1 MDVSSANAINRQ
13 MRVKFA
19 TGKPVVQLHLQEFA
33 KDNPKQ
39 DQNPKMT
46 SVVQSTAAE
55 KLTRKFISNHP
66 DAEAYSVDKPPYSKR
81 PSLIRL
87 LILAAILILF
97 FSNSQMRTIVSGSM
111 ADAFLQV
118 TVFVAATLALV
129 FWVENKFSFSLGEVM
144 RENLRWQPAIAS
156 ALGALP
162 GCGGAI
168 IVVTQFTRGY
178 ASFGAFIA
186 VLVSTMG
193 DAAFL
198 LIARDPFSFLIVISV
213 SLVSGTLTGMIVDK
227 IHGADYLAV
236 KIAPDIDDTDPIHQH
251 SPSPSGFSMYR
262 LQFVHILWIALV
274 AIGLVAG
281 ILLAFL
287 IDIDSLLGPLGEYS
301 PARWFGFA
309 GALLS
314 ISLWAFSKRP
324 INSIGAD
331 SAAGD
336 PLALRVI
343 KDTNFVTGWV
353 VIAFLLFELA
363 VTLGGFEIGSLFK
376 GWLMFTPLIAILV
389 GFIPGCGPQ
398 IVVTSLY
405 LTGAIPFSAQLA
417 NSIANDGDALFPALA
432 LAPRAAV
439 LATVYSAIPAVII
452 GYGWMFVIGS

>member
-1 MDVSSANAINRQ
+1 
-13 MRVKFA
+13 
-19 TGKPVVQLHLQEFA
+19 
-33 KDNPKQ
+33 
-39 DQNPKMT
+39 MT
-46 SVVQSTAAE
+46 SVALITVAE
-55 KLTRKFISNHP
+55 KIIGKLLANHRNGKSLSAGDQFLSN
-66 DAEAYSVDKPPYSKR
+66 R
-81 PSLIRL
+81 PSPIRL
-87 LILAAILILF
+87 IILAAILILF
-97 FSNSQMRTIVSGSM
+97 FYGPQMRTLLTGSM

-186 VLVSTMG
+186 VLVATMG

-198 LIARDPFSFLIVISV
+198 LIARDPVSFLIVLSV
-213 SLVSGTLTGMIVDK
+213 SLICGTLTGMIVDK
-227 IHGADYLAV
+227 IHGADFLAV
-236 KIAPDIDDTDPIHQH
+236 DVATQNNDANKQLQKQIP
-251 SPSPSGFSMYR
+251 PSGFSMHK
-262 LQFVHILWIALV
+262 LKFVHLLWIAMV
-274 AIGLVAG
+274 TIGLIAG

-287 IDIDSLLGPLGEYS
+287 IDVDSLLGPLGGYS
-301 PARWFGFA
+301 PSRWFGFT

-314 ISLWAFSKRP
+314 ISLWALSKRP

-331 SAAGD
+331 SAASD
-336 PLALRVI
+336 PLILRVI

-353 VIAFLLFELA
+353 VVAFLLFELA
-363 VTLGGFEIGSLFK
+363 VTLGGFEIGDLFK
-376 GWLMFTPLIAILV
+376 GWMMVTPLIAILV

-432 LAPRAAV
+432 LAPRAAL
-439 LATVYSAIPAVII
+439 LATIYSAVPAVII
-452 GYGWMFVIGS
+452 GYGWMFLIGG

>member
-1 MDVSSANAINRQ
+1 MTKAGSY
-13 MRVKFA
+13 
-19 TGKPVVQLHLQEFA
+19 
-33 KDNPKQ
+33 
-39 DQNPKMT
+39 PKMT
-46 SVVQSTAAE
+46 IAVRPTAAE
-55 KLTRKFISNHP
+55 KLTAKFAGKLLSNHSDP
-66 DAEAYSVDKPPYSKR
+66 ETFFVGNQSSSKR

-87 LILAAILILF
+87 AILASIMVMF
-97 FSNSQMRTIVSGSM
+97 FLSPQMRTLVTGSM

-144 RENLRWQPAIAS
+144 RANLRWQPAIAS

-198 LIARDPFSFLIVISV
+198 LIARDPISFLIIISI
-213 SLVSGTLTGMIVDK
+213 SLISGTLTGIIVDK
-227 IHGADYLAV
+227 IHGADFLAV
-236 KIAPDIDDTDPIHQH
+236 NVTTPNDDTNKQHQKQD
-251 SPSPSGFSMYR
+251 SPSGFSMHK
-262 LQFVHILWIALV
+262 LKFVHVLWIAMV
-274 AIGLVAG
+274 AIGLIAG

-287 IDIDSLLGPLGEYS
+287 IDVDSLLGPLGGYS
-301 PARWFGFA
+301 PSRWFGFA

-331 SAAGD
+331 SSAGD
-336 PLALRVI
+336 PLSLRVI

-353 VIAFLLFELA
+353 VVAFLLFELA
-363 VTLGGFEIGSLFK
+363 VTLGGFEIGDLFK
-376 GWLMFTPLIAILV
+376 GWMMVTPVIAILV

-432 LAPRAAV
+432 LAPRAAI
-439 LATVYSAIPAVII
+439 LATIYSAVPALII
-452 GYGWMFVIGS
+452 GYGWMFLIGG

>member
-1 MDVSSANAINRQ
+1 
-13 MRVKFA
+13 
-19 TGKPVVQLHLQEFA
+19 
-33 KDNPKQ
+33 
-39 DQNPKMT
+39 MT
-46 SVVQSTAAE
+46 SVTLTTVAE
-55 KLTRKFISNHP
+55 KIIGKLVANNRNRESRSAGGRSLSNRLSP
-66 DAEAYSVDKPPYSKR
+66 
-81 PSLIRL
+81 IRL
-87 LILAAILILF
+87 IILAAILILF
-97 FSNSQMRTIVSGSM
+97 FYSPQMRTLLTGSM

-186 VLVSTMG
+186 VLVATMG

-198 LIARDPFSFLIVISV
+198 LIARDPVSFLIVISI
-213 SLVSGTLTGMIVDK
+213 SLISGTLTGMIVDK
-227 IHGADYLAV
+227 IHGAGFLAV
-236 KIAPDIDDTDPIHQH
+236 DIATQNDDANKQLQKQIP
-251 SPSPSGFSMYR
+251 PSGFSMHK
-262 LQFVHILWIALV
+262 LKFVHLLWIAMV
-274 AIGLVAG
+274 ATGLIAG

-287 IDIDSLLGPLGEYS
+287 IDVDSLLGPLGGYS
-301 PARWFGFA
+301 PSRWFGFT

-324 INSIGAD
+324 INAIGAD
-331 SAAGD
+331 SAASD
-336 PLALRVI
+336 PLTLRVI

-353 VIAFLLFELA
+353 VVAFLLFELA
-363 VTLGGFEIGSLFK
+363 VTFGGFEIGDLFK
-376 GWLMFTPLIAILV
+376 GWLMVTPIIAILV

-432 LAPRAAV
+432 LAPRAAI
-439 LATVYSAIPAVII
+439 LATIYSAVPAVII
-452 GYGWMFVIGS
+452 GYGWMFLIGG